1 MGKDNHY
8 IPVIDLFAGPGGL
21 GEGFSSVRDEH
32 GDRCFKIVLSIEK
45 EKYAHQ
51 TLELRALFREFD
63 DDVPDEYYSYLRG
76 EITREELFS
85 AYPEQAKAASL
96 QAWHA
101 ELGAKEFPPET
112 IDLRIRNALNNAENW
127 VLIGGPPC
135 QAYSII
141 GRSRIHGRNPEDYEN
156 DPRHWLYKEYLRI
169 LAVHKPPVFIMENV
183 KGLLSAKLDGENIF
197 SKILSDLQ
205 EPVKSRSSIVPAEY
219 QTGNN
224 ANYRL
229 YSLSEPVWNF
239 SGPASFVVKMKDYG
253 IPQDRHRVI
262 ILGVRVDINAA
273 PELLT
278 KFRDAI
284 SITHVIGNL
293 PKLRSSLSKEKDSP
307 AAWQNTIKC
316 VVNSKWFD
324 DHKTDS
330 ELRNTI
336 KLYTERVRKSRS
348 LGGRYI
354 RTERKPNYMPDWYK
368 DIRLQGICNHYTR
381 SHIREDI
388 HRYFFASCFA
398 LVHNRSPLLRDF
410 PDALLPEHENAKEAV
425 ANGSGIF
432 ADRFRV
438 QLRNHPATTI
448 TSHIAKDG
456 HYYIHPDPLQCRS
469 LTVRE
474 AARIQT
480 FPDNYYFEGPQTS
493 QYVQVGN
500 AVPPLLA
507 RSIAK
512 IVYDLIER
520 DRVARPLEFEEQV
533 PDGYLRHSFNI

>member
-1 MGKDNHY
+1 MGKDNY

-21 GEGFSSVRDEH
+21 GEGFSSARDEY

-76 EITREELFS
+76 ETTREELFS
-85 AYPEQAKAASL
+85 AYSEQAKVASL

-101 ELGAKEFPPET
+101 ELGAKEFPPEVV
-112 IDLRIRNALNNAENW
+112 DQRIRRALGDSGNW

-141 GRSRIHGRNPEDYEN
+141 GRSRIHGSNPEDYEN

-205 EPVKSRSSIVPAEY
+205 EPVKNNSDIVPAEY
-219 QTGNN
+219 QTGNS

-229 YSLSEPVWNF
+229 YSLSKPVWNL

-253 IPQDRHRVI
+253 IPQDRHRII
-262 ILGVRVDINAA
+262 ILGVRGDINAA

-278 KFRDAI
+278 KSRDAI
-284 SITHVIGNL
+284 PITHVIGDL
-293 PKLRSSLSKEKDSP
+293 PKLRSSLSKEKDSS
-307 AAWQNTIKC
+307 AAWKDTIKC
-316 VVNSKWFD
+316 VANSKWIGD
-324 DHKTDS
+324 KKMDS

-336 KLYTERVRKSRS
+336 KLYAERVRKLRS
-348 LGGRYI
+348 IGGRYI
-354 RTERKPNYMPDWYK
+354 RTERKPNYLPEWYK
-368 DIRLQGICNHYTR
+368 DERLHGICNHYAR
-381 SHIREDI
+381 SHIRGDI

-398 LVHNRSPLLRDF
+398 LVHKRTPLLRDF
-410 PDALLPEHENAKEAV
+410 PEALLPKHENAKNA
-425 ANGSGIF
+425 AASGNGMFS
-432 ADRFRV
+432 DRFRV
-438 QLRNHPATTI
+438 QLRNHPATTV

-480 FPDNYYFEGPQTS
+480 FPDNYFFEGSQTS
-493 QYVQVGN
+493 QYQQVGN

-507 RSIAK
+507 RQIAHV
-512 IVYDLIER
+512 VYAVLPKAEEIAAHNF
-520 DRVARPLEFEEQV
+520 VADKLLANE
-533 PDGYLRHSFNI
+533 SK